1 MVSCQKEYTPFNNIS
16 PIPPGG
22 LPGVTGKFTAKV
34 NGVLFTGD
42 KFAGAIR
49 NAGVI
54 NISGLAN
61 SGKAITITLTDSGAH
76 IYQLNSQTIN
86 AAGYNEAA
94 NAFSFTSNGSN
105 DPFLAGGTC
114 TITNIDTAKKQM
126 SGTFKFKVFREID
139 GLSRD
144 ITEGT
149 FTSLSYSTDALP
161 PTTNVTDTF
170 RVKVDGV
177 DWVNYS
183 LNALAVPFL
192 DKIAITTSEDANA
205 NINIG
210 FTFAKTIT
218 TGSYQWDLFTVAG
231 LYHPSSFSTTGS
243 LLAEGGN
250 LTILEHNTTT
260 KRIRGTFNFLAAPIT
275 SPTPV
280 VAFTEGYFSVVYR

>member
-1 MVSCQKEYTPFNNIS
+1 MVSCQKEYAPINNIS
-16 PIPPGG
+16 PTTPGG
-22 LPGVTGKFTAKV
+22 LPGVSGKFTAKV

-42 KFAGAIR
+42 KFAGAVR
-49 NAGVI
+49 NSGII

-61 SGKAITITLTDSGAH
+61 SGKAITITLTDSGVH
-76 IYQLNSQTIN
+76 IYQLKSQTIN
-86 AAGYNEAA
+86 AAGYNEAV
-94 NAFSFTSNGSN
+94 NTISFTSNGSD
-105 DPFLAGGTC
+105 DPSLAGGTC
-114 TITNIDTAKKQM
+114 TVTNIDTAKKQM

-149 FTSLSYSTDALP
+149 FTSLSYTTDALP

-183 LNALAVPFL
+183 LNALDVPFL
-192 DKIAITTSEDANA
+192 DKIAITTSQDANA
-205 NINIG
+205 NVNIG
-210 FTFAKTIT
+210 FTFEKLIT
-218 TGSYQWDLFTVAG
+218 TGSYQWDLFTVAA
-231 LYHPSSFSTTGS
+231 LYHPSTFSTTGT
-243 LLAEGGN
+243 LVAEGGN

-280 VAFTEGYFSVVYR
+280 VAFTQGYFSVVYR